1 MVHLQGPDRL
11 ACSSVL
17 PTVPPA
23 SGPGRIAWGSSLL
36 LSVWLEPVLRP
47 ATVHSVLTMSRAIRC
62 WACGT
67 QYRLLWILSSPSSS
81 PCPSGQF
88 RGIHP
93 PCQMQCDIT
102 PLLRLAGYTT
112 CFLTWYFSDVGFS
125 LQSERHVNTHGTTPG
140 QQKVEDDILPLCP
153 LGKYLWEHFI
163 GFLRVVHGDD
173 QLNNLIQCWLSPF
186 PSFPEITSRIFYLF
200 IHFCLRLCLQ
210 KNLG

>member
-112 CFLTWYFSDVGFS
+112 CFLTWYFSDVGFP

-140 QQKVEDDILPLCP
+140 QQKVEDDILPLCL

-186 PSFPEITSRIFYLF
+186 PCFPEITSRIFYLF